1 LTNLQNIPFSM
12 ITSYMS
18 KEGKFDFSVY
28 DPFNMSHLFLTL
40 ICQFIYYTSDVCPCL
55 IYGPR

>member
-1 LTNLQNIPFSM
+1 M

-28 DPFNMSHLFLTL
+28 DPFNMSHYLFLTL